1 MLKAHTIYQRALPAQ
16 LSKLHLKKLRID
28 MTMLQVSFNNPAAEG
43 YISSAL
49 RVFSPE
55 ADVFIRE
62 CSTHTAPQYVWAVS
76 NATYSRTGINEE
88 TMRRYW
94 RVLEPGVIEEMNAE
108 EGWKLL
114 ELPFLNQRTS
124 TI

>member
-1 MLKAHTIYQRALPAQ
+1 MG
-16 LSKLHLKKLRID
+16 
-28 MTMLQVSFNNPAAEG
+28 V
-43 YISSAL
+43 
-49 RVFSPE
+49 
-55 ADVFIRE
+55 
-62 CSTHTAPQYVWAVS
+62 
-76 NATYSRTGINEE
+76 NEE
-88 TMRRYW
+88 PMRRYW